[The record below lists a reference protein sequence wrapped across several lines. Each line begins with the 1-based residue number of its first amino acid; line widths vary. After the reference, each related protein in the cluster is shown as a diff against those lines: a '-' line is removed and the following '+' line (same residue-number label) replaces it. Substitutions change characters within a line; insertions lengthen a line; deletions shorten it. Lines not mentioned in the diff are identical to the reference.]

1 MRYALYALSLV
12 SALSVSCIDDDCGC
26 NAAFGTLSV
35 TVADRNYDNV
45 AEIAGQVRRDE
56 GLPFASYLTGL
67 TLWRHAEG
75 TSIGESFRPDVRLED
90 ADAMV
95 DPVWLLSGTNHLV
108 LAGNEPAP
116 AQSAGGTLFTRE
128 LHPGADEADD
138 LYVGSADVVAP
149 LRRDHTIRMFRA
161 KGKLLILTDGIPS
174 DVVGVEV
181 AAGNLYRNVGADLAY
196 TDSAGVVKR
205 FALTRAAGEL
215 SLLSAPGR
223 APDGASA
230 VTLRLAKRDGATVT
244 LSAIRTAIRRNRIS
258 VIRPVYDPEPG
269 AWNMDVFVDGR
280 WSRIED
286 LKIN

>member
-12 SALSVSCIDDDCGC
+12 SALSVSCLDDDCGC
-26 NAAFGTLSV
+26 NAAFGTISV

-75 TSIGESFRPDVRLED
+75 TSVGESFRPEVRPED
-90 ADAMV
+90 ADATV

-108 LAGNEPAP
+108 LVGNEPAP
-116 AQSAGGTLFTRE
+116 TQSAGSTLFMRE
-128 LHPGADEADD
+128 LHPGGDEAAD
-138 LYVGSADVVAP
+138 LYVGSDDVVAP
-149 LRRDHTIRMFRA
+149 LHRDHTIRMFRV
-161 KGKLLILTDGIPS
+161 KGKLLILTEALPP

-181 AAGNLYRNVGADLAY
+181 VAGNLYRNVGAGLAY
-196 TDSAGVVKR
+196 ADSAGVVKR

-215 SLLSAPGR
+215 SLLAAPGR
-223 APDGASA
+223 AADGQATL
-230 VTLRLAKRDGATVT
+230 TLRLTKRDGATVT
-244 LSAIRTAIRRNRIS
+244 LSDIRTAIRRNRIS

>member
-12 SALSVSCIDDDCGC
+12 SALSVSCLDDDCGC
-26 NAAFGTLSV
+26 NAAFGTISV

-56 GLPFASYLTGL
+56 GLPFSSYLTGL

-75 TSIGESFRPDVRLED
+75 TSVGESFRPEVRPED
-90 ADAMV
+90 ADATV

-108 LAGNEPAP
+108 LVGNEAAP
-116 AQSAGGTLFTRE
+116 TQSAGSTLFMRE
-128 LHPGADEADD
+128 LHPGGDEAAD
-138 LYVGSADVVAP
+138 LYVGSDDVVAP
-149 LRRDHTIRMFRA
+149 LRRDHTIRMFRV
-161 KGKLLILTDGIPS
+161 KGKLLILTEALPS

-181 AAGNLYRNVGADLAY
+181 AAGNLYRNVGAGLAY
-196 TDSAGVVKR
+196 ADSAGVVKR

-215 SLLSAPGR
+215 SLLAAPGR
-223 APDGASA
+223 AADGQATL
-230 VTLRLAKRDGATVT
+230 TLRLTKRDGATVT
-244 LSAIRTAIRRNRIS
+244 LSDIRTAIRRNRIS